1 MLEIIH
7 SKSNN
12 LRAVDVAGFD
22 NQFAVTVELK
32 RYAAD
37 FWVTGLTLSE
47 DLLVIMRVTL
57 PLTESSTEQDL
68 MREAVEIYNSSLS
81 GLVEAAHRT
90 GGIAQVPQAPEVLFK
105 KSLCEA
111 HLDLHQILGTINN
124 DNLDPKID
132 MSRQYQLIKSIG
144 FNSAI
149 PMIARRQGLKTTT
162 VVRRLDTA
170 KALGMLPKSERPEHL
185 RD

>member
-7 SKSNN
+7 SKSEN
-12 LRAVDVAGFD
+12 LKVIDVAGFD

-32 RYAAD
+32 KFSAD
-37 FWVTGLTLSE
+37 FWVTGLTQSG
-47 DLLVIMRVTL
+47 DLLVILRVTF
-57 PLTESSTEQDL
+57 PLTESPAEQGLIRD
-68 MREAVEIYNSSLS
+68 AIEIYNSRLTE
-81 GLVEAAHRT
+81 LVLMAHRN
-90 GGIAQVPQAPEVLFK
+90 GGIAQVPQAPEAPSK

-111 HLDLHQILGTINN
+111 HLDLHDILGTINN
-124 DNLDPKID
+124 QNLDPKID
-132 MSRQYQLIKSIG
+132 ISRQYQLIKSIG